1 MKTQSVREQLLE
13 HTLVL
18 IRRRGFNGFSY
29 RDLAEL
35 VGVKTS
41 SIHYY
46 FPSKD
51 DLVLEAVREYS
62 ARTQER
68 IRAIDT
74 SLPPLEQA
82 RQYLAP
88 LHAGSGTDQACLV
101 GMLSADVLSLSE
113 PVRATMRDYV
123 RMQEQWLTGLFER
136 AQPLRDKPYPVPPAQ
151 LAQVVY
157 GSLQNGL
164 MAARLCGTAER
175 LESAAA
181 MLIGV
186 MPQQ

>member
-1 MKTQSVREQLLE
+1 MKTLSVREQLIE

-18 IRRRGFNGFSY
+18 IRRKGFNGFSY

-62 ARTQER
+62 ARVHER

-74 SLPPLEQA
+74 RLPPAEQA
-82 RQYLAP
+82 RQYLEP
-88 LHAGSGTDQACLV
+88 VRTGFSTDQACLV

-113 PVRATMRDYV
+113 PVRAMMREYV
-123 RMQEQWLTGLFER
+123 QMHEKWLTGLFER

-164 MAARLCGTAER
+164 MAARLFGTHER
-175 LESAAA
+175 LEASAAVLA
-181 MLIGV
+181 GV
-186 MPQQ
+186 MPPA